1 MPNVKEVVSNFAA
14 LPTSEREAALL
25 AMGVL
30 HEVLSRQQA
39 LVPAVR
45 RGRPAASTPVN
56 VVAVEQVNE
65 PVDGAVVHGEDD
77 ETAF

>member
-1 MPNVKEVVSNFAA
+1 MANVKEVVSSFAA
-14 LPTSEREAALL
+14 LPTPEREAALL

-45 RGRPAASTPVN
+45 RGRLAAITPVN
-56 VVAVEQVNE
+56 AVAVEQVNE